1 MDLGLREWM
10 VLIGGLLILAVVV
23 DGLRRMQKARKNT
36 VKLSRR
42 ASKWNFDDDN
52 DEVKISE
59 LPGGAARV
67 LEREEI
73 EREAQ
78 MQQNHN
84 DESSAP
90 ILMTPVRSFETIEDE
105 PEQEPAQEEMVLD
118 TVAEPEPE
126 PALPVEPVIEE
137 AFEAPSFKAERDPE
151 IELVKTVDPSLEEVF
166 VINVISKNKDGFSGA
181 KLLEILL
188 ACDVRYGDMDIFHRS
203 ESKKDGGKHQF
214 SVANLVEPGTFNLDG
229 MRHMKTP
236 GIAFFMRL
244 PGPSNAMNAFDAM
257 VETADCIVRNL
268 GGEMHDQNK
277 SVMTKQTI
285 SHDRERV
292 SEFERRLLAQ
302 R

>member
-137 AFEAPSFKAERDPE
+137 EFEAPSFKAERDPE

-229 MRHMKTP
+229 MRHMNTP